1 MNNKA
6 ELLTDLI
13 AGVDKIKLVS
23 YVVLK
28 KIFSKKYLNPDSEFH
43 KTLAA
48 TAVNEIFGQHNK
60 DSEIFF
66 KDNKEK
72 IIEGIITLGINH
84 QELKQPITDALRI
97 LSIARFHLDNIPP
110 EHYIVVC
117 NNAMERGIFI
127 KGGDKPDLVL
137 FLKMAV
143 QLANDYGIK

>member
-23 YVVLK
+23 YVVLT

-66 KDNKEK
+66 KDNKE
-72 IIEGIITLGINH
+72 T
-84 QELKQPITDALRI
+84 
-97 LSIARFHLDNIPP
+97 
-110 EHYIVVC
+110 
-117 NNAMERGIFI
+117 
-127 KGGDKPDLVL
+127 
-137 FLKMAV
+137 
-143 QLANDYGIK
+143 